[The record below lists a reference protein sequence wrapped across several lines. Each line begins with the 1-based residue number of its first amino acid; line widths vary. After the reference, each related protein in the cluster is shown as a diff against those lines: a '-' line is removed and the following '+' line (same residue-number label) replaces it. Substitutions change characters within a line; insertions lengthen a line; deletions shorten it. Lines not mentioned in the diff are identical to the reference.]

1 MAMGDQIR
9 PDFFAAPAAT
19 RFTRDE
25 MPMVKRI
32 NYYARVDS
40 DLSSGKT
47 AASEATRGGSH
58 GRAAGVVL
66 ASGSGSRMG
75 AEVNKVYL
83 PLAGRSLVSWSVA
96 ALAAVPDIEFLVL
109 VARPSDAEH
118 VANVLSAH
126 SGPRLDVVAGGATRQ
141 ESELMA
147 LRHLSERIGTGEI
160 DVVLIHDAARP
171 LVSPALVADVLR
183 AAREYG
189 GAIPGLAR
197 DDLVEVGDDGTGVA
211 GPAPGRVVAVQTP
224 QGFRA
229 APLLAAYEQAALDGF
244 DGTDTA
250 SCIAEYTDIAVRCI
264 EGDERNLKITYP
276 HDLPLAEGVLATA
289 D

>member
-1 MAMGDQIR
+1 M
-9 PDFFAAPAAT
+9 
-19 RFTRDE
+19 
-25 MPMVKRI
+25 
-32 NYYARVDS
+32 
-40 DLSSGKT
+40 
-47 AASEATRGGSH
+47 
-58 GRAAGVVL
+58 VL

-96 ALAAVPDIEFLVL
+96 ALAAVPDIEVLVL
-109 VARPSDAEH
+109 VTRPADAEQ

-126 SGPRLDVVAGGATRQ
+126 SGPRLDVVTGGATRQ

-147 LRHLSERIGTGEI
+147 LRHLADRIGTGEI

-183 AAREYG
+183 ATRAHG
-189 GAIPGLAR
+189 GAIPGLVR
-197 DDLVEVGDDGTGVA
+197 DDLIEVAEDGVDVLGSA
-211 GPAPGRVVAVQTP
+211 SERVVAVQTP

-244 DGTDTA
+244 AGTDTA
-250 SCIAEYTDIAVRCI
+250 SCIAAYTDIAVHCI

-289 D
+289 E

>member
-1 MAMGDQIR
+1 
-9 PDFFAAPAAT
+9 
-19 RFTRDE
+19 
-25 MPMVKRI
+25 MVKRI
-32 NYYARVDS
+32 NYHPRVDA
-40 DLSSGKT
+40 DLIPESPP
-47 AASEATRGGSH
+47 

-96 ALAAVPDIEFLVL
+96 ALSAVPDIEVLVL
-109 VARPSDAEH
+109 VARPADAEH
-118 VANVLSAH
+118 VTNVLSAH
-126 SGPRLDVVAGGATRQ
+126 SGPRLDVVSGGATRQ

-147 LRHLSERIGTGEI
+147 LRHLAEDIRSGAI

-171 LVSPALVADVLR
+171 LVSPALVATVLH
-183 AAREYG
+183 ATREYG

-197 DDLVEVGDDGTGVA
+197 DDLIEVAEDGIDVL
-211 GPAPGRVVAVQTP
+211 GPASGRVVAVQTP

-229 APLLAAYEQAALDGF
+229 APLLGAYEQAALDGF
-244 DGTDTA
+244 VGTDTA
-250 SCIAEYTDIAVRCI
+250 SCVAAYTDIAVHCVD
-264 EGDERNLKITYP
+264 GDERNLKITYP
-276 HDLPLAEGVLATA
+276 HDLPLAEGVLATG

>member
-1 MAMGDQIR
+1 MTK
-9 PDFFAAPAAT
+9 PPV
-19 RFTRDE
+19 
-25 MPMVKRI
+25 VKRI
-32 NYYARVDS
+32 NYHPRVDS
-40 DLSSGKT
+40 DRTPPQQQGHPPGK
-47 AASEATRGGSH
+47 
-58 GRAAGVVL
+58 AAGVVL

-96 ALAAVPDIEFLVL
+96 ALSAVPDIEVLVL
-109 VARPSDAEH
+109 VARPEDAEH
-118 VANVLSAH
+118 VTNVLSAH
-126 SGPRLDVVAGGATRQ
+126 SGRRIDVVAGGATRQ

-147 LRHLSERIGTGEI
+147 LRHLADRIGSGEI

-171 LVSPALVADVLR
+171 LVSPALVTDVLR
-183 AAREYG
+183 VTREYG

-197 DDLVEVGDDGTGVA
+197 DDLIEVAEGGVDVV
-211 GPAPGRVVAVQTP
+211 GPAPGRLVAVQTP

-244 DGTDTA
+244 AGTDTA
-250 SCIAEYTDIAVRCI
+250 SCVAAYTDIAVHCI
-264 EGDERNLKITYP
+264 DGDERNLKITYP

>member
-1 MAMGDQIR
+1 M
-9 PDFFAAPAAT
+9 
-19 RFTRDE
+19 
-25 MPMVKRI
+25 
-32 NYYARVDS
+32 
-40 DLSSGKT
+40 
-47 AASEATRGGSH
+47 
-58 GRAAGVVL
+58 VL

-75 AEVNKVYL
+75 GEVNKVYL

-96 ALAAVPDIEFLVL
+96 ALAAVPDIEILVL
-109 VARPSDAEH
+109 VTRTADADQ

-126 SGPRLDVVAGGATRQ
+126 SGPPIDVVTGGATRQ

-147 LRHLSERIGTGEI
+147 LRHLADRIGTGEI

-183 AAREYG
+183 ASRTYG
-189 GAIPGLAR
+189 GAVPGLAR
-197 DDLVEVGDDGTGVA
+197 DDLIEVGEDGADVL
-211 GPAPGRVVAVQTP
+211 GPAPERVVAVQTP

-229 APLLAAYEQAALDGF
+229 APLLAAYERAALDGF
-244 DGTDTA
+244 VGTDTA
-250 SCIAEYTDIAVRCI
+250 SCVAAYTDIAVHCVD
-264 EGDERNLKITYP
+264 GDERNLKITYP

>member
-1 MAMGDQIR
+1 
-9 PDFFAAPAAT
+9 
-19 RFTRDE
+19 
-25 MPMVKRI
+25 MPVVKRI
-32 NYYARVDS
+32 NYHPRVDS
-40 DLSSGKT
+40 DQTS
-47 AASEATRGGSH
+47 AAPA

-96 ALAAVPDIEFLVL
+96 ALAAVPDIEVLVL
-109 VARPSDAEH
+109 VVRPEDGEQ

-147 LRHLSERIGTGEI
+147 LRHLAEDIESGEI

-171 LVSPALVADVLR
+171 LVSPALVATVLH
-183 AAREYG
+183 ATREYG

-197 DDLVEVGDDGTGVA
+197 DDLVEVAEGGIEVL
-211 GPAPGRVVAVQTP
+211 GPASGRVVAVQTP

-244 DGTDTA
+244 VGTDTA
-250 SCIAEYTDIAVRCI
+250 SCVAAYTDIAVHCVD
-264 EGDERNLKITYP
+264 GDERNLKITYP